1 MLHALEGARGSFDR
15 KLSLRFALVIIC
27 TAFLAFVIVAPT
39 YRDYTLARHNL
50 FDMQR
55 FRLMLDTA
63 TLLAAERGP
72 ANNAMSTGSSPDG
85 EKARRLAEFRARS
98 DAALAQL
105 TNAADVPL
113 GLYDDELPLEL
124 LQNVREQ
131 LAVARA
137 EVDRV
142 VARSGAGPSRE
153 EFQRAI
159 DSMFEVSNRFR
170 AIVAWKANHLVEQD
184 SGLAALA
191 LVGPMLSDLRDY
203 GGRIASQIMASIA
216 VGERLPL
223 DNVIEARRIEGRLL
237 ELWQVSNNH
246 AGLFN
251 NPALQTSRV
260 EIQRRFFGE
269 GLGLVDSL
277 IREGRRDA
285 PYSLTSTELTERFV
299 PTMRPI
305 EAYRRA
311 FLDAAVDHYARA
323 RDKALAIL
331 ATVALFATC
340 ALGILARL
348 MVSIRKNIFQPLI
361 RVHDEVIRLAE
372 DRPAQPM
379 SLTGKAGEIR
389 SLFRAIE
396 VLQDK
401 LQERASITASITSEL
416 QAQAD
421 TDGLT
426 ALLNRR
432 ALDRYARR
440 VADAEPAVDAACLIL
455 LDIDHFKSVNDTYGH
470 PTGDR
475 VLIQTAEL
483 LRSHLRASD
492 LVARFGGEEFAIL
505 VPGNDLP
512 GTVAIAR
519 KIRLAIQTERFT
531 TPDGTP
537 VHVTASFGVAR
548 GQRGERTW
556 PELVELADEALYQAK
571 SDGRNRVRCAQTVAV
586 ADLGAPDE
594 ASVALVGVAQG

>member
-1 MLHALEGARGSFDR
+1 M
-15 KLSLRFALVIIC
+15 
-27 TAFLAFVIVAPT
+27 
-39 YRDYTLARHNL
+39 
-50 FDMQR
+50 
-55 FRLMLDTA
+55 
-63 TLLAAERGP
+63 
-72 ANNAMSTGSSPDG
+72 
-85 EKARRLAEFRARS
+85 
-98 DAALAQL
+98 
-105 TNAADVPL
+105 
-113 GLYDDELPLEL
+113 
-124 LQNVREQ
+124 
-131 LAVARA
+131 
-137 EVDRV
+137 
-142 VARSGAGPSRE
+142 
-153 EFQRAI
+153 
-159 DSMFEVSNRFR
+159 
-170 AIVAWKANHLVEQD
+170 
-184 SGLAALA
+184 
-191 LVGPMLSDLRDY
+191 
-203 GGRIASQIMASIA
+203 
-216 VGERLPL
+216 
-223 DNVIEARRIEGRLL
+223 
-237 ELWQVSNNH
+237 
-246 AGLFN
+246 
-251 NPALQTSRV
+251 
-260 EIQRRFFGE
+260 
-269 GLGLVDSL
+269 
-277 IREGRRDA
+277 REGRRDA
-285 PYSLTSTELTERFV
+285 RYSLTSTELTERFV

-311 FLDAAVDHYARA
+311 FLDAAVDHYAKA

-340 ALGILARL
+340 ALGILACL

-372 DRPAQPM
+372 DRPAEPL

-440 VADAEPAVDAACLIL
+440 VAEAEPAVDAACLIL

-519 KIRLAIQTERFT
+519 KIRLAIQAERFT

-537 VHVTASFGVAR
+537 IHVTASFGVAR

-556 PELVELADEALYQAK
+556 PELVELADEALYRAK

-594 ASVALVGVAQG
+594 ASVALVGAEQG